1 MLHACSRRLL
11 IRAPPSRSSGANYGP
26 SIHIR
31 TQVQHLAPA
40 RAGQAFTVEGT
51 FLRAYEQNG
60 HHVAE
65 LDGSLMSEEGEEV
78 ARLRHTTIF
87 RIRPPRE

>member
-1 MLHACSRRLL
+1 MTPLL
-11 IRAPPSRSSGANYGP
+11 KHSFDYGP

-31 TQVQHLAPA
+31 TQVQHLASA
-40 RAGQAFTVEGT
+40 RAGQDFTMVGR
-51 FLRAYEQNG
+51 FLQAYEQKG

-65 LDGSLMSEEGEEV
+65 LDGSLLAEDGEEL

-87 RIRPPRE
+87 RIRPPKD